1 MVQGIDRSSVSPCS
15 CHSSTT
21 TGLVCVVYIFV
32 LVWSLSS
39 KELCSPCTKMVVRPG
54 DWVSL
59 RYSNP
64 ADAEAEA
71 SIHFQY
77 GVVVPCDPKKHALGK
92 LDHEPDPHS
101 NTLLPACV
109 ESPLWRGA
117 MRYTDKIIEWCLG
130 SGLAIFMDPIMKS
143 YQTPTRRRPFPP
155 PSPRIRTSIK
165 NACDMLI
172 ERTRGC
178 ASSFVAIEH
187 ELSEILGRLNEVQ
200 YTSGPVTKLVS
211 LNLFHLAQP
220 HLRSSYGFLQCH
232 QYYIDEI
239 SIVLQLSQEHS
250 LSLSRGQ
257 VQENQNLPRFLDR
270 PSL

>member
-1 MVQGIDRSSVSPCS
+1 M
-15 CHSSTT
+15 
-21 TGLVCVVYIFV
+21 
-32 LVWSLSS
+32 
-39 KELCSPCTKMVVRPG
+39 
-54 DWVSL
+54 
-59 RYSNP
+59 
-64 ADAEAEA
+64 
-71 SIHFQY
+71 
-77 GVVVPCDPKKHALGK
+77 
-92 LDHEPDPHS
+92 DHEPDPHS

-130 SGLAIFMDPIMKS
+130 SRLAIFMDHIMKY

-187 ELSEILGRLNEVQ
+187 ELSEILGRLNEVL

-211 LNLFHLAQP
+211 NLFHLAQP
-220 HLRSSYGFLQCH
+220 HLRSSWFPPMPPVLHRRNFDCPSTVTRTFVIFIPWSGSRKSEPPPFFRPPVLMTSVHMTTPIQPGANLAMGVLRRLNAALSPLDWSRPGPLPIRPFGCAGSTALIYRAMLPEVWAMVRSNHVGF
-232 QYYIDEI
+232 
-239 SIVLQLSQEHS
+239 
-250 LSLSRGQ
+250 
-257 VQENQNLPRFLDR
+257 
-270 PSL
+270 